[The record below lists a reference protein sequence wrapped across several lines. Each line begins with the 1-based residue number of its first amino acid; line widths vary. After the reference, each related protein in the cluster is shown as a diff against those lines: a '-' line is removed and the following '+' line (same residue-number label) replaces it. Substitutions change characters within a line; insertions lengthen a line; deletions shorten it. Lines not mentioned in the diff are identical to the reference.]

1 MKLQFKI
8 DDRYLIHFASKR
20 YHSKPANFNLFL
32 LWTPLVDRIHKK
44 YRDTPAYYF
53 LNFSNN
59 EHISWAAEELLIASA
74 FPGKSFNS
82 TFCKIVSDM
91 ERIYDDIR
99 RSKEFKQLRKETEQ
113 HLLQVSKQWDLNK
126 KFTLSFIQEVTGIT
140 LPNKTITVFIT
151 HPKLANGR
159 ALITHNAILWGHEE
173 DWKNYH
179 TVYLCH
185 ELMHILTKEKQGNE
199 KIMHSLTELIT
210 DNELRIRLNHTEDY
224 FNEGGHLVGHK
235 DLQELEQ
242 KILPIW
248 QDYLAGKLKAKN
260 IFELEKYIIKKGIA

>member
-1 MKLQFKI
+1 
-8 DDRYLIHFASKR
+8 
-20 YHSKPANFNLFL
+20 
-32 LWTPLVDRIHKK
+32 
-44 YRDTPAYYF
+44 
-53 LNFSNN
+53 
-59 EHISWAAEELLIASA
+59 
-74 FPGKSFNS
+74 
-82 TFCKIVSDM
+82 M

-185 ELMHILTKEKQGNE
+185 ELMHILTWHTQKDYAV
-199 KIMHSLTELIT
+199 MHALIELMT
-210 DNELRIRLNHTEDY
+210 DNELRIRLNGKGEYFTE
-224 FNEGGHLVGHK
+224 NGQLVGHK

-248 QDYLAGKLKAKN
+248 QNYLAGKLKAKN